1 MIVTEVEI
9 GAIAILKLNRHLA
22 DVPDE
27 QILYMLRRAV
37 GDEAKF
43 SLYPPRSI
51 SLYVEAFRYSK
62 AALEAVARKGGTT
75 P

>member
-1 MIVTEVEI
+1 MVITEVEM
-9 GAIAILKLNRHLA
+9 GAIAILRLHRHLA
-22 DVPDE
+22 DVSDE
-27 QILYMLRRAV
+27 QILYVLRRAI

-62 AALEAVARKGGTT
+62 AVLEAVSRPGGVTR
-75 P
+75 